1 MSIKLKEIL
10 IENPVIAA
18 IRNSE
23 DLEKSLSSSAGI
35 VFVLYGDILGIRSI
49 CEKLRENGK
58 MVFTHIDL
66 IEGLRGDQAAV
77 RFIKESAKPDG
88 IISTRASNIK
98 YANHLGMYAIQR
110 MFAIDSL
117 SLKTGIKSIKE
128 TNPTAVEVMPGVANK
143 IISTLEKKIK
153 VPIIAG
159 GLITNKKDVM
169 DSLSAGAVA
178 VSTTDDNLW
187 NL

>member
-1 MSIKLKEIL
+1 MIKLKEVL

-18 IRNSE
+18 IRNDS
-23 DLEKSLSSSAGI
+23 DLEKSVLSSASI
-35 VFVLYGDILGIRSI
+35 VFVLYGDILSI
-49 CEKLRENGK
+49 KDICSRLKKSGKL
-58 MVFTHIDL
+58 VFIHLDL
-66 IEGLRGDQAAV
+66 IDGLRGDQAGL
-77 RFIKESAKPDG
+77 RFIKESVKTDG
-88 IISTRASNIK
+88 IISTKASNIK
-98 YANHLGMYAIQR
+98 YANHLNLYAIQR

-117 SLKTGIKSIKE
+117 SLKTGIRSIHE

-143 IISTLEKKIK
+143 IISVIEKEIR

-159 GLITNKKDVM
+159 GLITNKKDVI

-178 VSTTDDNLW
+178 VSTTDSKLW

>member
-1 MSIKLKEIL
+1 MIKLKEVL

-18 IRNSE
+18 LRNDA
-23 DLEKSLSSSAGI
+23 DLEKSIQSGAGI
-35 VFVLYGDILGIRSI
+35 VFVLYGDILSI
-49 CEKLRENGK
+49 KDICSRLKKSGKL
-58 MVFTHIDL
+58 VFIHLDM

-77 RFIKESAKPDG
+77 RFIKESVKTDG

-98 YANHLGMYAIQR
+98 YANQLDLHTIQR

-117 SLKTGIKSIKE
+117 SLKTGIKSIHE
-128 TNPTAVEVMPGVANK
+128 TNPTAVEVMPGVASK
-143 IISTLEKKIK
+143 IISVLEKEIR

-159 GLITNKKDVM
+159 GLITDKKDVM

-178 VSTTDDNLW
+178 VSTTDSELW